1 MPKVASERRKK
12 KMHPWALAAPI
23 QPNYPTIYNYIH
35 KPQKTKLSVEA
46 QILTL
51 NMGSN
56 ERKQNDQKLEWHS
69 CSKYD
74 RGRKQWCIM

>member
-1 MPKVASERRKK
+1 
-12 KMHPWALAAPI
+12 MHPWALAAPI
-23 QPNYPTIYNYIH
+23 QPNYPTIYNYIN

-56 ERKQNDQKLEWHS
+56 ERKTKWSEIGMAFLLKIW
-69 CSKYD
+69 
-74 RGRKQWCIM
+74 